1 MVISKTPHLE
11 TVALKEFREFN
22 GLPEVHNMATAKKK
36 TAKKKPVKKHRAY
49 DNTTRQE
56 KVEQSQTKIIEA
68 MVEFLKE
75 RKGGDVKIDELAK
88 RTKIS
93 QRTIFRFFTDKTAL
107 MQATDQYL
115 QSYLQASMSQVSEMN
130 FMGFAKNVF
139 SIFDRNENLVM
150 AYMFSPFGQNARDLF
165 RKRLN
170 QLLLERLKSE
180 RNLGT
185 ITKDKEKKLA
195 LIVTLIN
202 AKLWYDIRTD
212 FNMSGQE
219 IGETVEW
226 AISTLLD
233 KL

>member
-1 MVISKTPHLE
+1 
-11 TVALKEFREFN
+11 
-22 GLPEVHNMATAKKK
+22 MAAAKKK
-36 TAKKKPVKKHRAY
+36 TPKKKPKKQRSY

-68 MVEFLKE
+68 MVQFLVE

-107 MQATDQYL
+107 LEATDQYL
-115 QSYLQASMSQVSEMN
+115 QSYLQSSMAQVSEMS
-130 FMGFAKNVF
+130 FIGFAKNVF
-139 SIFDRNENLVM
+139 SIFDRNEGLVM

-165 RKRLN
+165 RKKLN
-170 QLLLERLKSE
+170 RILIERIQAE
-180 RNLGT
+180 RHFQM
-185 ITKDKEKKLA
+185 TKDRERKLA
-195 LIVTLIN
+195 LIVSLIN

-212 FNMSGQE
+212 FGYSGAE

-226 AISTLLD
+226 AINTLLE